1 MVVRVP
7 HLDLEVA
14 MGKASQASTRA
25 VLTTKEESTL
35 VRSGAEEVC
44 MFDAPSFQDALL
56 TCLLQGHIC
65 HFLSM

>member
-7 HLDLEVA
+7 QPDLEVA

-35 VRSGAEEVC
+35 VRSGAEEVY
-44 MFDAPSFQDALL
+44 MFGAPSF
-56 TCLLQGHIC
+56 
-65 HFLSM
+65 